1 MSDENRDVAGQ
12 FAPAEPAVGRE
23 GLERDAGYV
32 PYKEEAAE
40 APPEELTVREAAEEL
55 SLSRTPESEIKTY
68 SPINDLPENVTLT
81 LEQAAK
87 FHSDEK
93 ATAAAEKDEA
103 EADRIRAEV
112 DALRGDDPEAKA
124 TEAAVSS
131 DPHAD
136 VEKLLAIPH
145 VKEAVEKF
153 SSETEAVRQQYSQAV
168 DVANEFARAS
178 FIEGFPE
185 IAALP
190 LDQWADALGVMAQ
203 QQPDRFNKAF
213 STLQRVV
220 SLQEARQV
228 QHRQAETERQAK
240 LQTYVKAES
249 ARFEEMVKDIPKA
262 QRAEIETGIV
272 EAIKEYGGDGEAFN
286 EFIQLMQRSEFGSAL
301 AQRLLFDVGKLRQ
314 IQRAQ
319 KSVATRNLPPV
330 QRPGSAP
337 ARLSGGAAN
346 IDALVRQRGTVSGNK
361 AIRLE
366 AQILAEQRRARG

>member
-1 MSDENRDVAGQ
+1 MSDENRDAAGQ

-23 GLERDAGYV
+23 GIERDAGYV
-32 PYKEEAAE
+32 PYKEETTE
-40 APPEELTVREAAEEL
+40 APPDELTVQEAAEEL
-55 SLSRTPESEIKTY
+55 HLSRTPESEIKTY
-68 SPINDLPENVTLT
+68 SPVNDLPENVTLT

-93 ATAAAEKDEA
+93 AEASATKEAA

-112 DALRGDDPEAKA
+112 DELRGVDAEAKS
-124 TEAAVSS
+124 EAISS

-178 FIEGFPE
+178 FMEGFPE

-190 LDQWADALGVMAQ
+190 LDQWAGALGVMAQ
-203 QQPDRFNKAF
+203 QQPDKFYKAF
-213 STLQRVV
+213 GTLQRVV
-220 SLQEARQV
+220 ALQEAQQGQR
-228 QHRQAETERQAK
+228 RQAETERQAK

-249 ARFEEMVKDIPKA
+249 VRFEEMVKDIPKS
-262 QRAEIETGIV
+262 QRAEIESGIV

-301 AQRLLFDVGKLRQ
+301 AQRLLFDVGKLRA
-314 IQRAQ
+314 IERAK
-319 KSVATRNLPPV
+319 KSVAARNLPPV
-330 QRPGSAP
+330 QRPGVAG
-337 ARLSGGAAN
+337 ARQSGGAVN
-346 IDALVRQRGTVSGNK
+346 LQALERQLSTATGNK
-361 AIRLE
+361 AIQLS
-366 AQILAEQRRARG
+366 AQILREQRRARG

>member
-1 MSDENRDVAGQ
+1 
-12 FAPAEPAVGRE
+12 
-23 GLERDAGYV
+23 
-32 PYKEEAAE
+32 
-40 APPEELTVREAAEEL
+40 
-55 SLSRTPESEIKTY
+55 
-68 SPINDLPENVTLT
+68 
-81 LEQAAK
+81 
-87 FHSDEK
+87 
-93 ATAAAEKDEA
+93 
-103 EADRIRAEV
+103 
-112 DALRGDDPEAKA
+112 
-124 TEAAVSS
+124 
-131 DPHAD
+131 
-136 VEKLLAIPH
+136 
-145 VKEAVEKF
+145 
-153 SSETEAVRQQYSQAV
+153 
-168 DVANEFARAS
+168 
-178 FIEGFPE
+178 
-185 IAALP
+185 
-190 LDQWADALGVMAQ
+190 
-203 QQPDRFNKAF
+203 
-213 STLQRVV
+213 
-220 SLQEARQV
+220 
-228 QHRQAETERQAK
+228 